1 MNEEYFDKQTKEAIN
16 YSAHLLHATMDN
28 QLDSSMSESVLETL
42 FVWQALVLNAM
53 RNGSKQEVDR
63 VIKKYQRVLKN
74 RGYLY
79 TRNLVVNLF
88 EAGHDSTPEID
99 HYVQHDLKY
108 LKQQG
113 IDHHDLLDKTVLRLY
128 MWL

>member
-16 YSAHLLHATMDN
+16 YSAHLLHVTMDN

-79 TRNLVVNLF
+79 TRNLVANLF
-88 EAGHDSTPEID
+88 TDGHGSTPEVD
-99 HYVQHDLKY
+99 HYLQHELKY

-113 IDHHDLLDKTVLRLY
+113 IDHRDLLDKTVLRLY